1 MENTAKERTRYAIPP
16 YRLDCMA
23 KSVQKIVHE
32 LASPTPVTYS
42 IDEARFILEQA
53 KAFIEKGGD
62 EDAA

>member
-1 MENTAKERTRYAIPP
+1 MENTAKERTGYAIPP

-53 KAFIEKGGD
+53 KAFN
-62 EDAA
+62 